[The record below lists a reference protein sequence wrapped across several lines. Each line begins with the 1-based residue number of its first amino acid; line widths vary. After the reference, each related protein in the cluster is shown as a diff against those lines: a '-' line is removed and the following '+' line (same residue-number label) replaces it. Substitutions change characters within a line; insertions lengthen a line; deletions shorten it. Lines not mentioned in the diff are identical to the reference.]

1 MSYIDKSADEI
12 CPILT
17 SFCPHL
23 IRDLA
28 LVMPTFVANNEG
40 NDCPPTYIHI
50 KIVTAMKRVLQH
62 HALIA
67 TLVTMVLLLAGFSA
81 SAQEPYN
88 IYIAGVGVNS
98 DNCSDLSNIPGVK
111 KGKVSYDP
119 DTNTLYLENATI
131 NGGDK
136 PGIYSSRDNITCDVK
151 GDVNVTSYKDDA
163 IIFFEKAIISGGGKL
178 TARSDDSY
186 GICMLGD
193 LTISN
198 CTVYAE
204 GKWGLAANEGNGT
217 IGSLTIKNAIVTA
230 VGKEASLCDF
240 TNFTLDG
247 CEIDTPN
254 AVWDQSKKAVCDA
267 TGYII
272 ANNQVVITPIHYL
285 EIAGVLLIPANYK
298 DLTAIP
304 GFTGKGSYDPD
315 TKTLT
320 LENATIE
327 ATKTEIGGIWVKVP
341 ELTCVVT
348 GDVSIFSTFAAM
360 DFNNSNATIKGTG
373 QLTLRTQRDCSLCV
387 LASSL
392 LIDGCTIYT
401 EGTWGICGPSNGV
414 SGETVTIKNA
424 YVKAK
429 GLEASISDLANFTL
443 EGCEFTKPAGAVWN
457 AEKHA
462 DAEGNVIKDEV
473 VIKPTG
479 GTAIDFVTPEQLPAE
494 GAIYDMNG
502 VLRSETLE
510 ELPTGVY
517 IVGGQKVMHVQ
528 R

>member
-1 MSYIDKSADEI
+1 
-12 CPILT
+12 
-17 SFCPHL
+17 
-23 IRDLA
+23 
-28 LVMPTFVANNEG
+28 MPTFVANNEG

-462 DAEGNVIKDEV
+462 VCDAAGNVIKDEV

>member
-1 MSYIDKSADEI
+1 
-12 CPILT
+12 
-17 SFCPHL
+17 
-23 IRDLA
+23 
-28 LVMPTFVANNEG
+28 
-40 NDCPPTYIHI
+40 
-50 KIVTAMKRVLQH
+50 MKRELLH

-67 TLVTMVLLLAGFSA
+67 TLVTMLLLLAGSSV
-81 SAQEPYN
+81 SAQEKYN
-88 IYIAGVGVNS
+88 LYIAGVGVTS
-98 DNCSDLSNIPGVK
+98 ENCSDLSSIPGVK
-111 KGKVSYDP
+111 SGKVSYDP
-119 DTNTLYLENATI
+119 DTQTLYLENATI

-136 PGIYSSRDNITCDVK
+136 PGIYSSSPIKCDVK
-151 GDVNVTSYKDDA
+151 GDVNVTSYKKEA
-163 IIFFEKAIISGGGKL
+163 IIFFVKAIISGGGKL

-193 LTISN
+193 LTISD

-204 GKWGLAANEGNGT
+204 GKWGLAANDGDGS

-327 ATKTEIGGIWVKVP
+327 ATKTEIGGIWAKVP

-360 DFNNSNATIKGTG
+360 DFCNSNTTIKGTG
-373 QLTLRTQRDCSLCV
+373 QLTLRTQRDCSLFV
-387 LASSL
+387 GASSL

-401 EGTWGICGPSNGV
+401 EGTWGISGQSNVV
-414 SGETVTIKNA
+414 SGTVTIKNA

-429 GLEASISDLANFTL
+429 GLEASISDLADFKL

-462 DAEGNVIKDEV
+462 VCDAAGNVIKDEV

-479 GTAIDFVTPEQLPAE
+479 GTAIDFVTPEQLPAD